1 MAEPDMFDAFQAGR
15 EALRRMQESFSRYAM
30 PHEQRQAL
38 VEGMGQLMFPSEN
51 VRALSDLIDAFGPP
65 LAQVESLRS
74 EIAEQRE
81 QLSKID
87 DRLAVMEA
95 TAERLA
101 VAGEQI
107 VAYQEPFMRM
117 AAMFTGQD
125 FGAQR
130 TDDDTDDAGAGDD
143 GADADVDGADVDGA
157 DVDSEPA

>member
-15 EALRRMQESFSRYAM
+15 EALRRMQESFARYAM
-30 PHEQRQAL
+30 PPEQRQAL

-51 VRALSDLIDAFGPP
+51 LRALSDLIDAFGPP

-143 GADADVDGADVDGA
+143 GADADVDGADVD
-157 DVDSEPA
+157 SEPA

>member
-1 MAEPDMFDAFQAGR
+1 MAEPDMFDALQAGR
-15 EALRRMQESFSRYAM
+15 EAIRRMQDSFARYAM
-30 PHEQRQAL
+30 PPEQRKAL
-38 VEGMGQLMFPSEN
+38 VEGMSQLMFPTDTM
-51 VRALSDLIDAFGPP
+51 RAMSDLIDAFGPP

-81 QLSKID
+81 QLSKLD

-117 AAMFTGQD
+117 AAMLTGQE
-125 FGAQR
+125 FPAR
-130 TDDDTDDAGAGDD
+130 STDRAGDETGDSDSGTGSGSADDAG
-143 GADADVDGADVDGA
+143 
-157 DVDSEPA
+157 ST